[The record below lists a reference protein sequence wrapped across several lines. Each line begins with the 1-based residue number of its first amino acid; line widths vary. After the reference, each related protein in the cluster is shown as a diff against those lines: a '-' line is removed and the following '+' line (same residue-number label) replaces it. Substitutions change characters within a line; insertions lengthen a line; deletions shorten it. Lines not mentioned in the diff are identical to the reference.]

1 MSWSLLFS
9 FSNNDLKLF
18 GLKPTDFVHAL
29 LPHHKYMELNL
40 YFWKPVLTDILN
52 KSKKLQGYKAFLSM
66 WMQLGK
72 CDLSRTP
79 FCKEGPFLCKGDN
92 FQDYKSKKNCNY
104 NFCNRLSVA
113 NLPLF
118 YHVAQCENYRIF
130 LLLRFYV
137 KSISSFCEFLKL
149 ISRKI

>member
-104 NFCNRLSVA
+104 NFCNML
-113 NLPLF
+113 NF
-118 YHVAQCENYRIF
+118 
-130 LLLRFYV
+130 
-137 KSISSFCEFLKL
+137 SISKCCQLAPFLSSYTVWKL
-149 ISRKI
+149 QDFSDNQNLREIKVCQSRIS